1 MKILA
6 LVFFL
11 LIGFGGRAS
20 AMHPDSKKDFEYVN
34 KYPTV
39 RYVIKYL
46 GDGTWTERVAAFP
59 DRERV
64 RWQVKCNKA
73 QIRTA
78 WWGKPYETKY
88 MGGRGFEEKVDVWR
102 GKPIKYI
109 QYSCNGPNQFV
120 RFWPAI
126 PVTQIKAVEKPSG
139 SSHQKCLGAADYK
152 GCMEYHDKN

>member
-20 AMHPDSKKDFEYVN
+20 AMLPDSKKDFEYVN
-34 KYPTV
+34 KYSSV
-39 RYVIKYL
+39 RYFIKYL
-46 GDGTWTERVAAFP
+46 GDGTWAERVAAFP
-59 DRERV
+59 DKERV
-64 RWQVKCNKA
+64 RWQVKCDKA

-78 WWGKPYETKY
+78 WWGKPYETKV
-88 MGGRGFEEKVDVWR
+88 MGGRGSDAEIDVWR

-109 QYSCNGPNQFV
+109 QYSCNGPKQFV

-126 PVTQIKAVEKPSG
+126 PVMQIKAVEKPSG